1 MPEVNNKASGQKNK
15 ARGQKNKAGA
25 RKTRSG
31 VKKTM
36 FPWVY
41 WGIPLLQ
48 IEQLEKNL
56 LVIGYVGDEKLR
68 FYVGIVA

>member
-1 MPEVNNKASGQKNK
+1 MPEVNNKARGQKNK

-31 VKKTM
+31 VKKIM

-41 WGIPLLQ
+41 WGIQLLQ
-48 IEQLEKNL
+48 IEQLKKNL
-56 LVIGYVGDEKLR
+56 LVTGYVG
-68 FYVGIVA
+68 IMA

>member
-1 MPEVNNKASGQKNK
+1 MPEVNNKARGQKNK

-25 RKTRSG
+25 KVR

-56 LVIGYVGDEKLR
+56 LVIGYIGDEKLR
-68 FYVGIVA
+68 FYMGIVA